1 MLKIEDINFIVVDVE
16 TTGSNNRTDKI
27 IDIACVIVKNFEVV
41 DEYSSLVNP
50 GCNIP
55 PLITDITGIHNW
67 MVNSAPKVKYVVPF
81 VKEFLEVPDA
91 VFTAHF
97 AKFDY
102 YFVREAFIDSDF
114 TPFNIP
120 MLDTLKLAQKILPDE
135 RKKNV
140 GSLANYF
147 GVPVM
152 NRHRALGDAKA
163 TAYTLIEFLKILKED
178 YMVEDLD
185 ELMAFQNNVTYV
197 SSARKAKAELL
208 RFVIEQL
215 PQGPGIYKFL
225 DISGRIVYIG
235 KAKDLRKRVSSYFQS
250 SRVHSKKIAKL
261 VSIVNNVEH
270 TKTLSELSALILEN
284 NLIKTVNPEY
294 NTAQKKPKLFPFI
307 QITNEDFPQVTK
319 TNHIENDGSY
329 YIGPFSNTY
338 VLDYFLHILGKK
350 FYFRKCSGVLSP
362 NLGCMNFQIK
372 RCQSPCSG
380 LVTKEAYRIEIENL
394 KKYIFEDAFTDL
406 EQSAHSFENRK
417 ESELKMLIERLIS
430 DLKRLK
436 SNPKPAIYDQN
447 YIALVR
453 YDNVELVL
461 MIKHGLLAQEFYIDG
476 DISKSKLIK
485 TISKLYYTS
494 KSSKDK
500 YSREEVE
507 ECIIINNW
515 FRANKSNLSILELS
529 NKENLN
535 EFVDHN
541 FNLTESL
548 FNQEAI

>member
-16 TTGSNNRTDKI
+16 TTGSNNRADKI
-27 IDIACVIVKNFEVV
+27 IDIACVIVRNFEVV

-50 GCNIP
+50 QRDIP
-55 PLITDITGIHNW
+55 PMITDITGIHPW
-67 MVNSAPKVKYVVPF
+67 MVTSAPKMKYVVPF
-81 VKEFLEVPDA
+81 VKEFIDIPNA

-102 YFVREAFIDSDF
+102 YFVREAFINASV

-147 GVPVM
+147 GVPMM

-163 TAYTLIEFLKILKED
+163 TAYTLIEFLKILKEE
-178 YMVEDLD
+178 YMIEDLD

-197 SSARKAKAELL
+197 SKSRKEKAELL
-208 RFVIEQL
+208 RYVIEQL
-215 PQGPGIYKFL
+215 PQLPGIYKFQ

-235 KAKDLRKRVSSYFQS
+235 KAKDIRKRVNSYFQN

-261 VSIVNNVEH
+261 VSVVNNIDH
-270 TKTLSELSALILEN
+270 SKTLSELSALIMEN
-284 NLIKTVNPEY
+284 NLIKSLNPEY

-319 TNHIENDGSY
+319 TNQIENDGSY

-362 NLGCMNFQIK
+362 NLGCMNYQIK

-380 LVTKEAYRIEIENL
+380 LISKEEYKIEIENL
-394 KKYIFEDAFTDL
+394 KKYIFESAFADF
-406 EQSAHSFENRK
+406 EKSAQSFENRK
-417 ESELKMLIERLIS
+417 ETDLKMLIVRLLG

-447 YIALVR
+447 YIAI
-453 YDNVELVL
+453 YKNGNIELVIL
-461 MIKHGLLAQEFYIDG
+461 IKNGLLAQEFFIDG
-476 DISKSKLIK
+476 EISKSKLIK
-485 TISKLYYTS
+485 TLGKLYYGS
-494 KSSKDK
+494 NSSKDK

-507 ECIIINNW
+507 EHIIINNW
-515 FRANKSNLSILELS
+515 FRANKSNITILELPK
-529 NKENLN
+529 KENLN

-548 FNQEAI
+548 FNQEVV

>member
-27 IDIACVIVKNFEVV
+27 IDIACVIVNNFEVV

-50 GCNIP
+50 GCKIP
-55 PLITDITGIHNW
+55 PLITDITGIHNS
-67 MVNSAPKVKYVVPF
+67 MVSSAPNMKYVVPF
-81 VKEFLEVPDA
+81 VQEFIEIPDA

-102 YFVREAFIDSDF
+102 YFVREAFINANF

-163 TAYTLIEFLKILKED
+163 TAYTLIEFLKIMKED
-178 YMVEDLD
+178 YMIEDLD

-197 SSARKAKAELL
+197 SKSRKEKAELL
-208 RFVIEQL
+208 RYVIEQL

-235 KAKDLRKRVSSYFQS
+235 KAKDLRKRVSSYFQN

-270 TKTLSELSALILEN
+270 TKTLSELSALIMEN

-319 TNHIENDGSY
+319 TNQIENDGSY

-338 VLDYFLHILGKK
+338 ILDYFLHILGKK
-350 FYFRKCSGVLSP
+350 FYFRKCTGVLSP

-406 EQSAHSFENRK
+406 EKSAHSFENRK
-417 ESELKMLIERLIS
+417 ETELKMLIERLLS

-447 YIALVR
+447 YIAVIKN
-453 YDNVELVL
+453 DSIELVL
-461 MIKHGLLAQEFYIDG
+461 MIKHGLLAQEFFIDG
-476 DISKSKLIK
+476 DISKNKLIK
-485 TISKLYYTS
+485 QINKLYYS
-494 KSSKDK
+494 SNSSKDK

-515 FRANKSNLSILELS
+515 FRANKSNLSILELPK
-529 NKENLN
+529 KENIN

-541 FNLTESL
+541 FILTENL